1 MNSNEIKE
9 QQKLA
14 NQAVFIGTGEDI
26 TSQYLDVLNYCKEK
40 IYQS

>member
-1 MNSNEIKE
+1 MHYFETQE
-9 QQKLA
+9 QQKQA